1 MTDTIHYHRCTLCG
15 SSETAP
21 FTEAT
26 DHLVSGRQFMIFRCK
41 DCGFLFTQ
49 DTPTP
54 ASIGQYYE
62 SDDYQPHRSQ
72 SGLMPFVY
80 RSVRYLMFRWK
91 LSLIKHYHTSSGT
104 ILDVGAGSGHF
115 LAYMHRKGWKT
126 MGCEQSH
133 FAREFARER
142 YHLLLDGEVMK
153 CDYSSKHFDVITAW
167 HAIEHIHDLHG
178 LWKCFGRWSK
188 TDGLLVIAVP
198 NCDSLDARQYG
209 NHWAAWDVPRHLWH
223 FNANTMV
230 KLGHQH
236 GFRLINIHSMQLD
249 ACYISL
255 LSDSNKLRGFVN
267 GLRLALLETIHRQ
280 QSSSLVFLFRKAN

>member
-1 MTDTIHYHRCTLCG
+1 MADTIHYHECPLCG
-15 SSETAP
+15 SSVIAS
-21 FTEAT
+21 FTVAT
-26 DHLVSGRQFMIFRCK
+26 DHLVSGQVFTISQCET
-41 DCGFLFTQ
+41 CGFLFTQ
-49 DTPTP
+49 DAPTP

-62 SDDYQPHRSQ
+62 SENYQPHRNRT
-72 SGLMPFVY
+72 GLMPFVY
-80 RSVRYLMFRWK
+80 RLVRSVMFRWK
-91 LSLIKHYHTSSGT
+91 RSLIKRYHINSGT